1 MSASMFDQMKKQLT
15 SDTLSPRRVLAL
27 IIFGSIILVFVFFG
41 LPSRLANEAS
51 TGSVARVN
59 NTLISLADLRN
70 ETQRLEQMYAPI
82 FGGQMPGD
90 TQRQFLRGQAAE
102 NLIGIEL
109 MSQAAKKEGI
119 LATNSEIR
127 DFIVKEVPIF
137 QKDGKFQRELYER
150 YLEYAKLSA
159 GDFEEKLRKDRKNQR
174 LQRLM
179 AAAGAPLQLE
189 VQKQKALRET
199 KINLQFAK
207 IDKDQWLNQG
217 MTKGAVSEA
226 ELKSKMNDPEFS
238 KRVNE
243 YFTSNKAEFT
253 TQDEVHAQHILVKAE
268 AGNSASEKS
277 ALEKIEGLRARA
289 AKEDFSK
296 IAKEFSD
303 DTGSKATGGDLG
315 FFAKGRMMPEFET
328 AAFQQK
334 VGEVG
339 APVKTSYGYHLIK
352 VLEKKTGQEANLA
365 AVDSKIAKKLILS
378 DKLDADT
385 KAIEEALASG
395 NANKVEQLVKS
406 LGLSF
411 EETGFFDLSAET
423 VPKLNSPV
431 ANQAVGE
438 ITEAKPLLNRLV
450 RDGGQKYVLKLK
462 ALKKEPMTDSK
473 ALLASLSRERTGE
486 MVNQWLESVK
496 KDSKIEKN
504 NQVIQGR

>member
-1 MSASMFDQMKKQLT
+1 MSLSMFDKMKKQLT

-27 IIFGSIILVFVFFG
+27 MIFGSIILVFVFFG

-119 LATNSEIR
+119 LATNTEIR

-150 YLEYAKLSA
+150 YLEYAKTSA
-159 GDFEEKLRKDRKNQR
+159 GDFEDKIRKDRKNQR

-179 AAAGAPLQLE
+179 SAAGAPLELE
-189 VQKQKALRET
+189 VQKQKLLRET

-207 IDKDQWLNQG
+207 IDKDHWLA
-217 MTKGAVSEA
+217 KGNVSDSEIKAKLA
-226 ELKSKMNDPEFS
+226 EPDFS
-238 KRVNE
+238 KRVKD
-243 YFTSNKAEFT
+243 YFASNKAEFT
-253 TQDEVHAQHILVKAE
+253 TQDEIHAQHILIKAE
-268 AGNSASEKS
+268 AGNATAEKA

-289 AKEDFSK
+289 NKEDFAK
-296 IAKEFSD
+296 LAKEYSD
-303 DTGSKATGGDLG
+303 DTGSKASGGDLG
-315 FFAKGRMMPEFET
+315 FFSKGRMVPEFEA

-339 APVKTSYGYHLIK
+339 APVKTNYGYHLIK
-352 VLEKKTGQEANLA
+352 VLDKKTGQEATLA
-365 AVDSKIAKKLILS
+365 SVESKVAKKLILA

-385 KAIEEALASG
+385 KAIEEALAAG
-395 NANKVEQLVKS
+395 NGAKVDQLVKS

-411 EETGFFDLSAET
+411 DETGFFDLSADT
-423 VPKLNSPV
+423 VPKINSTL
-431 ANQAVGE
+431 ASQAVGE
-438 ITEAKPLLNRLV
+438 ISEAKPLLNRLV
-450 RDGGQKYVLKLK
+450 RDGGQKYILKLK
-462 ALKKEPMTDSK
+462 AFKKE
-473 ALLASLSRERTGE
+473 ALADGKTLVASLSRERTGE
-486 MVNQWLESVK
+486 MVGQWLEAVK